1 MMNKKI
7 RNGLGRGWATLCLS
21 VRKFIDIDGD
31 QRAAAF
37 SYSAFFSLFPLIV
50 LIVTGTS
57 FLFDKSAASGL
68 VIGFVGEY
76 IPITGEMK
84 RYVFDTVSG
93 MINSR
98 GQAGTLAFLVLVWIA
113 TQFFTALIQAANRAW
128 GTTGRHWWKLPLKS
142 LWLLIITSL
151 AVITGIWM
159 PVLEQLTQRLLPKL
173 GFITRTYS
181 FGMACLPWVL
191 IFLSLSLLYAVAPH
205 RRTKFSEVWAAALW
219 GTLLLAGAQK
229 LFIYYLKHFSTLNAV
244 YGTFGSIMALLLWI
258 YVSGV
263 IFIFGACL
271 SAAQSEMGGR
281 T

>member
-1 MMNKKI
+1 MNKKI
-7 RNGLGRGWATLCLS
+7 KSGLGRGWATLCLS
-21 VRKFIDIDGD
+21 VSKFIDIDGD

-57 FLFDKSAASGL
+57 LLFDKSAASGL
-68 VIGFVGEY
+68 VIGFVGGY
-76 IPITGEMK
+76 VPITGEMK

-98 GQAGTLAFLVLVWIA
+98 GQAGSLAFLVLVWIA
-113 TQFFTALIQAANRAW
+113 TQFFTALIQATNRAW
-128 GTTGRHWWKLPLKS
+128 GTTGSHWWKLPLKS

-151 AVITGIWM
+151 AVITAIWM

-191 IFLSLSLLYAVAPH
+191 IFLNLSLLYAVAPH
-205 RRTKFSEVWAAALW
+205 RRTKFSEVWAAAVW

-244 YGTFGSIMALLLWI
+244 YGAFGSIMALLLWI

-271 SAAQSEMGGR
+271 SAARSEMNGQP
-281 T
+281 